1 VQELSERA
9 GDSRQT
15 KLVSDA
21 VINIYAAYV
30 HSLLYSYKH
39 PLITDSL
46 RNAFFALQKAF
57 RTKPLI
63 RLETREGK
71 LMVDGETLE
80 GEPLVLGNF
89 ALWLN
94 SMNIKALSFS
104 KDITRRDLIAFHK
117 IISTEKLNIG
127 EISKLMAEKSI
138 VTITV
143 HPVDLSSDQL
153 LMCPPDDTAQK
164 GLVRDFQSTMYYTES
179 RQAESP
185 FFIRPATSGP
195 LEDAAKYGPTGEYEN
210 TTTQPESSGDLSPLD
225 TGSTLDAGNQEISEG
240 NRYADCVEALIEK
253 DISEDDRNT
262 IKSIPPLEMA
272 HLLNTMLFRD
282 PGREAVERVINT
294 YFGETVDMYG
304 DDSVD
309 RCRILLGRLKSFLQ
323 PSFLSYCAFLFNSNA
338 LLPDQADIL
347 SGTLQGT
354 VNPSGKGADADA
366 FPEHPAFVPC
376 RTIEGSDFSF
386 DFVAR
391 GNGVLHD
398 LEISKETA
406 VLFNK
411 AHLAIFQNEEALDS
425 LSTSI
430 RSAVGDSKLQETI
443 IAECTEEAI
452 TDVSFDIV
460 LELIE
465 STSLAD
471 DVYRKLEG
479 RISALVELYS
489 EKGDFEKVLDL
500 VNALKTQ
507 SLQGKWS
514 DLASIMIRSVFAS
527 NKVNTRVVDS
537 LQRYG
542 RKQRDLSFKLTGA
555 LRAYIIPYLLDALIE
570 ETDTST
576 RRFIISLLTSF
587 KTEALDHIA
596 KRLRDSSWYVV
607 RNMLYLLRECKGRS
621 YLPAVR
627 EFLEHEE
634 PIIRLEALMTLL
646 SFQDP
651 EADTYVKKFLLSDVF
666 QLQKGAVR
674 LTGAYRVKHAVP
686 HLVRLLREKDI
697 RGKKSHFKRGI
708 IRALGRIGDSRAV
721 YHFLNICTSPSGFNK
736 DDFDKLKIEIF
747 RTLHNYP
754 AATIGPL
761 IDYGMHSDN
770 EEIVSISKNLAQ
782 RYGLPAIH
790 QGTTS

>member
-15 KLVSDA
+15 KYGADA
-21 VINIYAAYV
+21 VINLYAAYV

-46 RNAFFALQKAF
+46 KNAFHALQKAL
-57 RTKPLI
+57 RIKQSL
-63 RLETREGK
+63 RLETHEGK
-71 LMVDGETLE
+71 LMVDGEILD
-80 GEPLVLGNF
+80 GDILVLGNF
-89 ALWLN
+89 ASWLN

-104 KDITRRDLIAFHK
+104 KDLTRRDLFAFHK

-127 EISKLMAEKSI
+127 EISKLMTEKNI
-138 VTITV
+138 ATITI
-143 HPVDLSSDQL
+143 HPVDLSSDHFL
-153 LMCPPDDTAQK
+153 RSSVDDTAKK
-164 GLVRDFQSTMYYTES
+164 GIISGFESTMYYTEN
-179 RQAESP
+179 RQAQSP
-185 FFIRPATSGP
+185 FFIRPAAAGP
-195 LEDAAKYGPTGEYEN
+195 LEDAAKYGLTGEYEN
-210 TTTQPESSGDLSPLD
+210 TKSKPESSGDLSPLD
-225 TGSTLDAGNQEISEG
+225 TGSTIDAGNQEISEG
-240 NRYADCVEALIEK
+240 DRYSDCVEALIEK

-282 PGREAVERVINT
+282 PGREVVERVINT

-309 RCRILLGRLKSFLQ
+309 RCKILLGRLKSYLQ

-338 LLPDQADIL
+338 LLPDQANIL

-391 GNGVLHD
+391 GNGVIHD
-398 LEISKETA
+398 LEIPKETA
-406 VLFNK
+406 SLFNK
-411 AHLAIFQNEEALDS
+411 AYIAKFQEGSLDALASSIQAAAADVNFQ
-425 LSTSI
+425 T
-430 RSAVGDSKLQETI
+430 TI

-460 LELIE
+460 LDLID

-471 DVYRKLEG
+471 DVYQKLEG
-479 RISALVELYS
+479 RIAALVELYS
-489 EKGDFEKVLDL
+489 EKGDFGKVLEL

-514 DLASIMIRSVFAS
+514 DHAATIIRKVFS
-527 NKVNTRVVDS
+527 SDKVNTRVVNA
-537 LQRYG
+537 LRQYG
-542 RKQRDLSFKLTGA
+542 RKQRDIVSRLTSA
-555 LRAYIIPYLLDALIE
+555 LRSFIIPYLLDALSE

-576 RRFIISLLTSF
+576 RRFIMSLLTSVRS
-587 KTEALDHIA
+587 EAVDHIA
-596 KRLRDSSWYVV
+596 KRLRDSSWFVV
-607 RNMLYLLRECKGRS
+607 RNMLYLLRECKGRN
-621 YLPAVR
+621 YMPAVR
-627 EFLEHEE
+627 DFLEHEE
-634 PIIRLEALMTLL
+634 PIIRLEALRTLL

-651 EADTYVKKFLLSDVF
+651 EADAYVKKFLLSDIF

-674 LTGAYRVKHAVP
+674 LTGAYRIKDAVP

-697 RGKKSHFKRGI
+697 RGKKSNFKRGI
-708 IRALGRIGDSRAV
+708 VRALGRIGDSRAV
-721 YHFLNICTSPSGFNK
+721 HHFLNICNSPGGTNK
-736 DDFDKLKIEIF
+736 IEFDKLKIEIF
-747 RTLHNYP
+747 KTLHNYP
-754 AATIGPL
+754 VATIGPL
-761 IDYGMHSDN
+761 IDYGMHSGN

-782 RYGLPAIH
+782 RYGRLAENRDNK
-790 QGTTS
+790 